1 MQALTETYVYEPG
14 SSDNMQA
21 LTEDY
26 MELDNQEYQ
35 DAGKEDVQLKKN
47 LCSRASTW
55 RTLTRRRFMS
65 TTRTTSGSMFTS
77 CLHHVY
83 VMSKSCLCH
92 VYVMSTSCLCH
103 VYVMLMSRLCH
114 VHIRSV
120 ISMHVYA
127 CLRHV
132 YVMST
137 SCLRHA

>member
-83 VMSKSCLCH
+83 VMSKSCLSH
-92 VYVMSTSCLCH
+92 V
-103 VYVMLMSRLCH
+103 
-114 VHIRSV
+114 
-120 ISMHVYA
+120 
-127 CLRHV
+127 
-132 YVMST
+132 
-137 SCLRHA
+137 